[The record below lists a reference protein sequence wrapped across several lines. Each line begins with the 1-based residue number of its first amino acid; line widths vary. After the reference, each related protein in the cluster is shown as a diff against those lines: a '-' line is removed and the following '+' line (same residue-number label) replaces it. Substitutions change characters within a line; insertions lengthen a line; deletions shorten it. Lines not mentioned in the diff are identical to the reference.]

1 MKIARIETFLVPPR
15 WLFCRVETDDGLVGW
30 GEPVVEGRAEVVR
43 GAVEVLSEL
52 LTGQD
57 PLRIEDH
64 WQVLTKGG
72 FYRGGPVL
80 SSAVAGLDQAL
91 WDIAGQAYGAPV
103 HALLGGPVRDTVR
116 VYAWVGGDE
125 PTRLREQI
133 TAQVEAG
140 FTAVKMNAAGATSP
154 VTTAAETAAVVARVA
169 AAREVLGPDRDVA
182 VDFHGRFTAA
192 SARRVLSELAPLHP
206 LFVEEPVVPEQSR
219 LLPGLVAASPVPL
232 ATGERLYSR
241 AEFLPVLTAGVAVAQ
256 PDLSHAGGI
265 SEVRR
270 IASSRRPSARCS
282 PRTARSAR
290 SPSRPASRSPSRHRT
305 SSSRSRAGAST
316 TTRTPTC
323 CRTSSTPSPSG
334 SSTDT
339 RGAATG
345 PVSASPST
353 RPPYAPP
360 TAPGTPGATRC
371 GGTPTAPSPNGER
384 AAPRIVTDPAHGGR
398 WTSLTAGGREWL
410 WHREA
415 PERADAAPRTRSWT
429 PAGWRSAC
437 PPSGAHP
444 TTATPGHGAGTGT
457 GTWNAWTATASRWPA
472 PSGSPVRPPRSTTP

>member
-43 GAVEVLSEL
+43 SAVDVLSEHL
-52 LTGQD
+52 IGQD
-57 PLRIEDH
+57 PLRIQDH

-125 PTRLREQI
+125 PAGLREQI

-154 VTTAAETAAVVARVA
+154 LSTPAETAAVIARVA
-169 AAREVLGPDRDVA
+169 AARDVLGPDRDVA

-192 SARRVLSELAPLHP
+192 TARRVLTELAPLHP
-206 LFVEEPVVPEQSR
+206 LFVEEPVVPEQSH
-219 LLPGLVAASPVPL
+219 LLPGLVTASPVPL

-241 AEFLPVLTAGVAVAQ
+241 GEFLPVLNAGVAVVQ

-265 SEVRR
+265 SEVHR
-270 IASSRRPSARCS
+270 IASLAETYGALLAPHCPLGPIALAASLQIAFATPNFLIQEQSRGIHYNKDADLLSYVVDPEPFRFVAGHAVRGDRPGLGITVDE
-282 PRTARSAR
+282 TAVRA
-290 SPSRPASRSPSRHRT
+290 AD
-305 SSSRSRAGAST
+305 RAGHAW
-316 TTRTPTC
+316 RNPVW
-323 CRTSSTPSPSG
+323 RHADG
-334 SSTDT
+334 SF
-339 RGAATG
+339 A
-345 PVSASPST
+345 
-353 RPPYAPP
+353 
-360 TAPGTPGATRC
+360 
-371 GGTPTAPSPNGER
+371 
-384 AAPRIVTDPAHGGR
+384 
-398 WTSLTAGGREWL
+398 EW
-410 WHREA
+410 
-415 PERADAAPRTRSWT
+415 
-429 PAGWRSAC
+429 
-437 PPSGAHP
+437 
-444 TTATPGHGAGTGT
+444 
-457 GTWNAWTATASRWPA
+457 
-472 PSGSPVRPPRSTTP
+472 

>member
-270 IASSRRPSARCS
+270 IASLAETFGALLAPHCPLGPIALAASLQIAFATPNFLIQEQSRGIHYNKDADLLSYVVDPEPFRFVDGHARRGDRPGLGI
-282 PRTARSAR
+282 TV
-290 SPSRPASRSPSRHRT
+290 
-305 SSSRSRAGAST
+305 
-316 TTRTPTC
+316 
-323 CRTSSTPSPSG
+323 
-334 SSTDT
+334 DE
-339 RGAATG
+339 AA
-345 PVSASPST
+345 V
-353 RPPYAPP
+353 
-360 TAPGTPGATRC
+360 
-371 GGTPTAPSPNGER
+371 R
-384 AAPRIVTDPAHGGR
+384 AADRTGHAWRNPVWRHPDGSFA
-398 WTSLTAGGREWL
+398 EW
-410 WHREA
+410 
-415 PERADAAPRTRSWT
+415 
-429 PAGWRSAC
+429 
-437 PPSGAHP
+437 
-444 TTATPGHGAGTGT
+444 
-457 GTWNAWTATASRWPA
+457 
-472 PSGSPVRPPRSTTP
+472 